1 MRFLHIAVFAL
12 VAFAIAPMLAIA
24 QSPLPPE
31 QHYGEIADP
40 SVWPF
45 SAVGRVNRTT
55 RSDERG
61 FCTGTLVAPN
71 LVLTAAHCVYQDE
84 GVRNVIH
91 FVTAVANGVPVEHAV
106 AKRVVVSPQYAPH
119 QEYRVEY
126 AQSDWGVIVLN
137 ETLSTKPVP
146 VRSLTL
152 SQVPKAGPFMHVGY
166 GKDRPFLPSVV
177 RDCDVTGLNDQT
189 LVYRC
194 LTNSGFSGAPIL
206 AQIDGTYSVVGIGS
220 GSNHEKRIGFACS
233 ATQFEKAVAD
243 LLKAE

>member
-1 MRFLHIAVFAL
+1 MHLLRTVVFSLAAL
-12 VAFAIAPMLAIA
+12 GPASMSAMA

-55 RSDERG
+55 RTDERG
-61 FCTGTLVAPN
+61 FCTGTLVGPD
-71 LVLTAAHCVYQDE
+71 LVLTAAHCVYQDP

-91 FVTAVANGVPVEHAV
+91 FVTAVAKGVPAEHAL
-106 AKRVVVSPQYAPH
+106 AKQVVISPQYLPH
-119 QEYRVEY
+119 QPFGVES
-126 AQSDWGVIVLN
+126 AQTDWAVIVLD
-137 ETLSTKPVP
+137 EALSTKPVP

-152 SQVPKAGPFMHVGY
+152 SQVANAGPFMHVGY
-166 GKDRPFLPSVV
+166 GADRPFLPSVV
-177 RDCDVTGLNDQT
+177 RNCEVAGLDDQT

-220 GSNHEKRIGFACS
+220 GSNHEKRVGFACS
-233 ATQFEKAVAD
+233 AVQFEQAVAD
-243 LLKAE
+243 LLKSH

>member
-1 MRFLHIAVFAL
+1 MHWLRVAVLALVACGFASVFAL
-12 VAFAIAPMLAIA
+12 A
-24 QSPLPPE
+24 QAPLPPE

-71 LVLTAAHCVYQDE
+71 LVLTAAHCLYQDE
-84 GVRNVIH
+84 GVRSVIH
-91 FVTAVANGVPVEHAV
+91 FVTAVANGVPAEHAI
-106 AKRVVVSPQYAPH
+106 AKRVVISPQYMPH
-119 QEYRVEY
+119 QLFRVETV
-126 AQSDWGVIVLN
+126 QNDWGLIVLN
-137 ETLSTKPVP
+137 EPLVTKPVP

-152 SQVPKAGPFMHVGY
+152 AQLEKAGPFMHVGY

-177 RDCDVTGLNDQT
+177 RDCWVGGLDAQT
-189 LVYRC
+189 LMYRC

-206 AQIDGTYSVVGIGS
+206 TKIGGTYAVIGIGS
-220 GSNHEKRIGFACS
+220 GSNHEMRQGYACS
-233 ATQFEKAVAD
+233 ATQFERKVAE
-243 LLKAE
+243 LSKAE

>member
-1 MRFLHIAVFAL
+1 MRLLHVAALAL
-12 VAFAIAPMLAIA
+12 VVFGSASMLVMA

-45 SAVGRVNRTT
+45 SAIGRVNRTT

-61 FCTGTLVAPN
+61 FCTGTLIAPN
-71 LVLTAAHCVYQDE
+71 LVLTAAHCVYQDA

-91 FVTAVANGVPVEHAV
+91 FVTAVANGVPTEHAV
-106 AKRVVVSPQYAPH
+106 AKRVVVSPQYVPH
-119 QEYRVEY
+119 QEYRAEY
-126 AQSDWGVIVLN
+126 AQSDWGIIVLN
-137 ETLSTKPVP
+137 EALATKPVP

-152 SQVPKAGPFMHVGY
+152 AQIAKAGPFMHVGY

-177 RDCDVTGLNDQT
+177 RDCEVSGLNDQT

-206 AQIDGTYSVVGIGS
+206 AQIDGVYSVVGIGS

-233 ATQFEKAVAD
+233 ATQFENAVVD
-243 LLKAE
+243 LLKSQ

>member
-1 MRFLHIAVFAL
+1 MHLLRVAVLAL
-12 VAFAIAPMLAIA
+12 VAFGFVSKSALAQA
-24 QSPLPPE
+24 PLPPE

-71 LVLTAAHCVYQDE
+71 LVLTAAHCLYQDE
-84 GVRNVIH
+84 GVRSVIH
-91 FVTAVANGVPVEHAV
+91 FVTAVANGVAAEHAT
-106 AKRVVVSPQYAPH
+106 AKRVIISPQYVPH
-119 QEYRVEY
+119 QPFRIETV
-126 AQSDWGVIVLN
+126 QNDWGIIVLN
-137 ETLSTKPVP
+137 EALATRPVP

-152 SQVPKAGPFMHVGY
+152 AQVEKAGPFMHVGY

-177 RDCDVTGLNDQT
+177 RDCWVGGLDEQT
-189 LVYRC
+189 LMYRC

-206 AQIDGTYSVVGIGS
+206 TQVGGTYAVIGIGS
-220 GSNHEKRIGFACS
+220 GSNHEMRQGYACS
-233 ATQFEKAVAD
+233 ATQFEKAVAE
-243 LLKAE
+243 LAKGE

>member
-1 MRFLHIAVFAL
+1 MHLLRVALLAL
-12 VAFAIAPMLAIA
+12 VAFGFASMLALA
-24 QSPLPPE
+24 QAPLPPE

-71 LVLTAAHCVYQDE
+71 LVLTAAHCLYQDE
-84 GVRNVIH
+84 GVRSVIH
-91 FVTAVANGVPVEHAV
+91 FVTAVANGVAAEHAT
-106 AKRVVVSPQYAPH
+106 AKRVIISPQYVPH
-119 QEYRVEY
+119 QPFRIETV
-126 AQSDWGVIVLN
+126 QDDWGIIVLN
-137 ETLSTKPVP
+137 EALATRPVP

-152 SQVPKAGPFMHVGY
+152 AQVEKAGPFMHVGY

-177 RDCDVTGLNDQT
+177 RDCWVGGLDEQT
-189 LVYRC
+189 LMYRC

-206 AQIDGTYSVVGIGS
+206 TQVGGTYAVIGIGS
-220 GSNHEKRIGFACS
+220 GSNHEMRQGYACS
-233 ATQFEKAVAD
+233 ATQFEKAVAE
-243 LLKAE
+243 LAKGE

>member
-1 MRFLHIAVFAL
+1 MHLLRVAVLAL
-12 VAFAIAPMLAIA
+12 VAFGFASMLALA
-24 QSPLPPE
+24 QAPLPPE

-71 LVLTAAHCVYQDE
+71 LVLTAAHCLYQDE
-84 GVRNVIH
+84 GVRSVIH
-91 FVTAVANGVPVEHAV
+91 FVTAVANGVAAEHAT
-106 AKRVVVSPQYAPH
+106 AKRVIISPQYVPH
-119 QEYRVEY
+119 QPFRIETV
-126 AQSDWGVIVLN
+126 QNDWGIIVLN
-137 ETLSTKPVP
+137 EALATRPVP

-152 SQVPKAGPFMHVGY
+152 AQVEKAGPFMHVGY

-177 RDCDVTGLNDQT
+177 RDCWVGGLDEQT
-189 LVYRC
+189 LMYRC

-206 AQIDGTYSVVGIGS
+206 TQVGGTYAVIGIGS
-220 GSNHEKRIGFACS
+220 GSNHEMRQGYACS
-233 ATQFEKAVAD
+233 ATQFEKAVAE
-243 LLKAE
+243 LAKGE

>member
-1 MRFLHIAVFAL
+1 MRWLSFAAPFL
-12 VAFAIAPMLAIA
+12 VASALAPIVAIA
-24 QSPLPPE
+24 QAPLPPE

-71 LVLTAAHCVYQDE
+71 LVLTAAHCLYQDD
-84 GVRNVIH
+84 GVRSVIH
-91 FVTAVANGVPVEHAV
+91 FVAAVANGVPAEHAI
-106 AKRVVVSPQYAPH
+106 AKRVVISPQYVAH
-119 QEYRVEY
+119 QPFRVETV
-126 AQSDWGVIVLN
+126 QNDWGIIVLN
-137 ETLSTKPVP
+137 QALSTKPVP

-152 SQVPKAGPFMHVGY
+152 AQVEKAGPFMQVGY

-177 RDCDVTGLNDQT
+177 RDCWVGGLDEQT
-189 LVYRC
+189 LMYRC

-206 AQIDGTYSVVGIGS
+206 TQVGGTYAVIGIGS
-220 GSNHEKRIGFACS
+220 GSNHEMRQGYACS
-233 ATQFEKAVAD
+233 ATQFEKAVAE
-243 LLKAE
+243 LSKAE

>member
-1 MRFLHIAVFAL
+1 MRLLNVAFFAL
-12 VAFAIAPMLAIA
+12 VLFAVAPTLAIA
-24 QSPLPPE
+24 QAPLPPE

-45 SAVGRVNRTT
+45 SAIGRVNRTT

-71 LVLTAAHCVYQDE
+71 LVLTAAHCLYQE
-84 GVRNVIH
+84 PGVRSVIH
-91 FVTAVANGVPVEHAV
+91 FVTAVANGVPTEHAI
-106 AKRVVVSPQYAPH
+106 AKRVVISPQYVPH
-119 QEYRVEY
+119 QPFRVETV
-126 AQSDWGVIVLN
+126 QNDWGIIVLDGP
-137 ETLSTKPVP
+137 LSTKPVP

-152 SQVPKAGPFMHVGY
+152 AQVENAGPFMHVGY

-177 RDCDVTGLNDQT
+177 RDCEVSGLDEQT

-220 GSNHEKRIGFACS
+220 GSNHEKRMGFACS
-233 ATQFEKAVAD
+233 ATQFEQVIAD
-243 LLKAE
+243 LLKSE